1 MISFNDDRCYNQ
13 NDILSNESRQG
24 MMPVC
29 YISGNL
35 KLKPVISVEYNT
47 IVENQYFLETMCSV
61 RELNLYSPDGKRRLV
76 KDLSFDIVQGK
87 NLLITGKSCTGKT
100 SLLRTLR

>member
-1 MISFNDDRCYNQ
+1 
-13 NDILSNESRQG
+13 
-24 MMPVC
+24 MPVC
-29 YISGNL
+29 YISGNFKIYFHKSL
-35 KLKPVISVEYNT
+35 AVLYLT
-47 IVENQYFLETMCSV
+47 IQTRHILEIMCSV

-76 KDLSFDIVQGK
+76 KDLSFDIAQGK

>member
-1 MISFNDDRCYNQ
+1 MCLYFHKRLSSFHLTIQNRCT
-13 NDILSNESRQG
+13 LES
-24 MMPVC
+24 
-29 YISGNL
+29 
-35 KLKPVISVEYNT
+35 
-47 IVENQYFLETMCSV
+47 MCSV